1 MEVLRITR
9 PNLWSKV
16 SHKWRGLNMRRHFH
30 FGKTLI
36 YQDILA
42 LAAQFEWRIH
52 QMDVKIS
59 FTNGVVEEE
68 NYIDQP

>member
-1 MEVLRITR
+1 
-9 PNLWSKV
+9 
-16 SHKWRGLNMRRHFH
+16 MRRHFH